1 MVYYSYF
8 GASCPIDIHKQ
19 QGVFI
24 LTEKELKKLN
34 RYQLLELLVVQTQRA
49 DRLQQELDTVRA
61 QLEQQNIRLSNL
73 GSIAEASLQ
82 ITGIFEAAQKAA
94 DLYLDAAKL
103 QARIIEDEAKK
114 TARTILAN
122 AEITGKF
129 AAVLQPKSLDD

>member
-1 MVYYSYF
+1 MKRIATRPF
-8 GASCPIDIHKQ
+8 GSFEEYKPAI
-19 QGVFI
+19 
-24 LTEKELKKLN
+24 
-34 RYQLLELLVVQTQRA
+34 VQM
-49 DRLQQELDTVRA
+49 
-61 QLEQQNIRLSNL
+61 LEQQNIRLSSL

-82 ITGIFEAAQKAA
+82 VTGIFEAAQKAA

-129 AAVLQPKSLDD
+129 AAVLQPKSLDDRSGE